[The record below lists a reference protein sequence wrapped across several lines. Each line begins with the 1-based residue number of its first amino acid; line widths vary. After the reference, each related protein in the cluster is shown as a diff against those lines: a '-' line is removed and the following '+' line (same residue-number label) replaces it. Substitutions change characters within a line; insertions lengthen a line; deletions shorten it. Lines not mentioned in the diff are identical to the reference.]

1 MTTSHMR
8 VERRLSAESAF
19 GRTNDDQTV
28 EALAEAIFGDHESL
42 HREVRDVVA
51 GLSDVPRSGL
61 TYSQQTEYAPDL
73 LRAVIKQLGHPAR
86 DIAADAQL
94 RGALCDWAQVAAPP
108 LLLIL
113 TGHFDLAVGAIL
125 ELGNESQ
132 YQQECLAELD
142 TAATIGVLM
151 LTELGGTNGADQQT
165 TATWDSSADGFW
177 LSTPSVAAAK
187 FMPNVADSAVPK
199 TVVVTARMLVDGH
212 DEGVLPFL
220 LKLRRPTSGLA
231 TGVHVAPLPDKS
243 SAPMD
248 HAMIRFEQVWVPRDA
263 LLGGKWATMHPD
275 GRFECTLAPRQRFH
289 AAIGTLSNGRL
300 DLANAA
306 IASAR
311 AGLAGLVN
319 YTNQRR
325 PGSGPHM
332 ADRDAVQR
340 DIVSGLT
347 AAYATSVLG
356 RHIRDMRADSGIG
369 EREQAL
375 WSMLAKP
382 LLSNTAYEV
391 LTMCRERTA
400 AQGALRINHILDWV
414 GNLEAIITAEGENQI
429 MQVAAGRAGTA
440 LTTLRLPQTP
450 QNVPWFIDMLT
461 ARERSIE
468 AGFSIGNYE
477 AAGIAAGP
485 DSAAIELATATAER
499 LAATALFTESLT
511 ITDPMAKELVASAA
525 AAYALERIYSR
536 GAWYA
541 AHHQMTASRAAAI
554 VTELHNYH
562 AILAKHLPTMV
573 MAFRI
578 PKLPGPIFSGD
589 YLQAWQDHTG
599 WDDACFPAGI

>member
-1 MTTSHMR
+1 MTTSD
-8 VERRLSAESAF
+8 VESPLDR
-19 GRTNDDQTV
+19 NNNDQTV
-28 EALAEAIFGDHESL
+28 AALAGTIFGDHESL
-42 HREVRDVVA
+42 HLKVRDIVV
-51 GLSDVPRSGL
+51 GLSDVPRCDL

-73 LRAVIKQLGHPAR
+73 LRAAIEELGHSAR
-86 DIAADAQL
+86 DIASDAQL

-113 TGHFDLAVGAIL
+113 TGHFDLTIGAIL
-125 ELGNESQ
+125 ELGNESP

-142 TAATIGVLM
+142 TAATLGVLM

-177 LSTPSVAAAK
+177 LSTPSAAAAK
-187 FMPNVADSAVPK
+187 FMPNVADPAVPK
-199 TVVVTARMLVDGH
+199 TVVVTARMMVDGH

-220 LKLRRPTSGLA
+220 LKLRQPTGDVA
-231 TGVHVAPLPDKS
+231 KGVHVARLPDKP

-248 HAMIRFEQVWVPRDA
+248 HAMVRFDRTFVPREA
-263 LLGGKWATMHPD
+263 LLGGDWATMHPD
-275 GRFECTLAPRQRFH
+275 GRFECALAPRRRFH
-289 AAIGTLSNGRL
+289 AAISVLGNGRL

-319 YTNQRR
+319 YTIQRR
-325 PGSGPHM
+325 PGSGPLM

-340 DIVSGLT
+340 DVVAGLT
-347 AAYATSVLG
+347 AVYATSVLG
-356 RHIRDMRADSGIG
+356 RHIRDMRTNSGAS
-369 EREQAL
+369 EREQSL

-391 LTMCRERTA
+391 LTMCRQRAA
-400 AQGALRINHILDWV
+400 AQGALRINQILDWL

-429 MQVAAGRAGTA
+429 MQVTAGRAGTA

-450 QNVPWFIDMLT
+450 HNMPWFIDMLT

-468 AGFSIGNYE
+468 AGFSSGNYA
-477 AAGIAAGP
+477 AAGIASGP

-499 LAATALFTESLT
+499 LAATALLTESLT
-511 ITDPMAKELVASAA
+511 NTDPMAKELVFSAA
-525 AAYALERIYSR
+525 AAYALERIYTR

-541 AHHQMTASRAAAI
+541 VHHQMTASRAAAI
-554 VTELHNYH
+554 TTELQSYH
-562 AILAKHLPTMV
+562 ATLAKHLPTMV

-578 PKLPGPIFSGD
+578 PELPGPIFSGD
-589 YLQAWQDHTG
+589 YLQAWQDYTG
-599 WDDACFPAGI
+599 WGDTCFPATI